1 MRVLL
6 LVLLVLSVAVVA
18 VVVVDVAGSTNGTE
32 MAGTTVKQVWVSLLL
47 LGKNEGPPTPPPVA
61 LSRRP
66 CHNLP
71 TAAVARSPI
80 RSKNA
85 RRDATEATGET
96 PSGRNRTGARA
107 GPGPGAEINAGKL
120 VELVWLLVPVN
131 DDVEEE
137 DDAVSPERWSVVVAN
152 WTKAMLRLYKCTR
165 KVVRG

>member
-6 LVLLVLSVAVVA
+6 LVLLVVVVLSLAVAVVA
-18 VVVVDVAGSTNGTE
+18 LVVVVVVDSGSVNGTE

-47 LGKNEGPPTPPPVA
+47 LGKDEGPPPPPPVA

-85 RRDATEATGET
+85 RRDATVATGET

-107 GPGPGAEINAGKL
+107 SPGPGADGCIL
-120 VELVWLLVPVN
+120 VELVWLLVRDDN
-131 DDVEEE
+131 DDDAE
-137 DDAVSPERWSVVVAN
+137 DDADAASVEVACK
-152 WTKAMLRLYKCTR
+152 TKAKLRL
-165 KVVRG
+165 